1 MSSSGVRSSLP
12 VNSNVALVAG
22 VKLGGVAVSSVSG
35 ARPTVHS
42 CTAGVGSTPRS
53 GRFARTSRRC
63 EPSVSP
69 PTKCGEPQLCHSE
82 PSSAH
87 SKVTPA
93 VLEEKVK
100 VALESAVGEAG
111 AESSVVFGGG
121 GGATIV
127 QVWTAGVWSTLPAR
141 SVARTRSV
149 CWASDRPVSSCGDSQ
164 SAYGPLSSEHS
175 KRSTASSALSEKVAV
190 VSIVGEAGPD
200 RISGTGAGGSGGGS
214 TVPTQ
219 RSGVESKLPAAS
231 RARTSMLWS
240 PSVRPLT
247 RCGDSQAA
255 KVAPSSEHWKVA
267 PASSLDNSKVALVSW
282 VGSSGPESI
291 DVSGGVTSSTVQ
303 AWVAG
308 DPSTLPAWSIA
319 RTRIV

>member
-12 VNSNVALVAG
+12 VNSKIAPASTVGDA
-22 VKLGGVAVSSVSG
+22 GVAVSSVSG

-42 CTAGVGSTPRS
+42 CTAGVGSTTPNE
-53 GRFARTSRRC
+53 RFARTSKRC

-100 VALESAVGEAG
+100 LALESAGGEAG

-175 KRSTASSALSEKVAV
+175 KPSTASFAPSAKVAA
-190 VSIVGEAGPD
+190 VSIVGDAGPE
-200 RISGTGAGGSGGGS
+200 RISFTPAGAARGG
-214 TVPTQ
+214 
-219 RSGVESKLPAAS
+219 A
-231 RARTSMLWS
+231 TSH
-240 PSVRPLT
+240 T
-247 RCGDSQAA
+247 
-255 KVAPSSEHWKVA
+255 
-267 PASSLDNSKVALVSW
+267 
-282 VGSSGPESI
+282 
-291 DVSGGVTSSTVQ
+291 
-303 AWVAG
+303 
-308 DPSTLPAWSIA
+308 
-319 RTRIV
+319 

>member
-42 CTAGVGSTPRS
+42 CTAGVGSTTPNE
-53 GRFARTSRRC
+53 RFARPSKRC
-63 EPSVSP
+63 GPRVSP

-175 KRSTASSALSEKVAV
+175 KPSTASFAPSAKVAA
-190 VSIVGEAGPD
+190 VSIVGEAGLA
-200 RISGTGAGGSGGGS
+200 RISVTGAVTSGGG
-214 TVPTQ
+214 T
-219 RSGVESKLPAAS
+219 
-231 RARTSMLWS
+231 TSHS
-240 PSVRPLT
+240 
-247 RCGDSQAA
+247 
-255 KVAPSSEHWKVA
+255 
-267 PASSLDNSKVALVSW
+267 
-282 VGSSGPESI
+282 
-291 DVSGGVTSSTVQ
+291 
-303 AWVAG
+303 
-308 DPSTLPAWSIA
+308 
-319 RTRIV
+319 

>member
-12 VNSNVALVAG
+12 VNSKVAPASTVGDA
-22 VKLGGVAVSSVSG
+22 GVAVSSVSG

-42 CTAGVGSTPRS
+42 CTAGVGSTTPNE
-53 GRFARTSRRC
+53 RFARTSKRC

-164 SAYGPLSSEHS
+164 
-175 KRSTASSALSEKVAV
+175 
-190 VSIVGEAGPD
+190 
-200 RISGTGAGGSGGGS
+200 
-214 TVPTQ
+214 
-219 RSGVESKLPAAS
+219 
-231 RARTSMLWS
+231 
-240 PSVRPLT
+240 
-247 RCGDSQAA
+247 AA
-255 KVAPSSEHWKVA
+255 KAAPSSEHWKLA
-267 PASSLDNSKVALVSW
+267 PGSSLENSKVALDSSVSE
-282 VGSSGPESI
+282 SGPESI
-291 DVSGGVTSSTVQ
+291 EVSGAVTSCTFQ
-303 AWVAG
+303 ACVAG
-308 DPSTLPAWSIA
+308 DWTTLPAVSIA
-319 RTRIV
+319 RIRIVYSPGSRPWTSCGEEQLSYAAPFSEHSKPSSSAPVTLSVPVNSKAASGDPVPAGGATVICVCGGGAGRGAIAARPRE